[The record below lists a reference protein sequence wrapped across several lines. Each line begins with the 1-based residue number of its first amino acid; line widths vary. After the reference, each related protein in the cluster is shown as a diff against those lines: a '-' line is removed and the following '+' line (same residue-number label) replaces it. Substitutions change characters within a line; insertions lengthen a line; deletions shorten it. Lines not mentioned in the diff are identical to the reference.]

1 MTGNDCLVN
10 ALLREALDVANFV
23 TITEARERNSQATLA
38 SATGATDAMDVIL
51 WFHRQAIV
59 NHVSD

>member
-1 MTGNDCLVN
+1 MTGDYGLVD
-10 ALLREALDVANFV
+10 ALLCEALNVANFV

-51 WFHRQAIV
+51 WFHRQTIV